1 MAAILL
7 EIKAEEA
14 EVENRHRPIPRVH
27 RNRATP
33 LDTQD
38 DELIGQSR
46 LNREAIVYLCHQLND
61 DLKWPSR
68 KHGSLS
74 VELQILQL

>member
-7 EIKAEEA
+7 EIEAEEA

-33 LDTQD
+33 LDTLTD
-38 DELIGQSR
+38 DSIIASLGF
-46 LNREAIVYLCHQLND
+46 IVNCCLVFNI
-61 DLKWPSR
+61 P
-68 KHGSLS
+68 
-74 VELQILQL
+74 

>member
-7 EIKAEEA
+7 EIEAEGA

-33 LDTQD
+33 LDRPALLAD
-38 DELIGQSR
+38 KFMGNID
-46 LNREAIVYLCHQLND
+46 
-61 DLKWPSR
+61 
-68 KHGSLS
+68 
-74 VELQILQL
+74 